1 MTIGEKIRRRRKEL
15 GLTTEELGHM
25 IGVQRAAITKYEKGY
40 TDLKAGQVKAIAD
53 ALQISPV
60 LLLSDDD
67 SPELSDD
74 ELCLIHA
81 YRSADPSARKF
92 ALQILENNRAL

>member
-1 MTIGEKIRRRRKEL
+1 MTIGEKIRQRRKEL
-15 GLTTEELGHM
+15 GLTAEELGHM

-40 TDLKAGQVKAIAD
+40 IDLKAGQVKAIAE

-67 SPELSDD
+67 QNITEEEHYLVM
-74 ELCLIHA
+74 A
-81 YRSADPSARKF
+81 YRAADPSARKF
-92 ALQILENNRAL
+92 ALQILENNRA

>member
-1 MTIGEKIRRRRKEL
+1 MTIGEKIRQRRKEL
-15 GLTTEELGHM
+15 GLTAEELGHM

-40 TDLKAGQVKAIAD
+40 IDLKAGQVKAIAE

-67 SPELSDD
+67 QNITEEEHYLVS
-74 ELCLIHA
+74 A
-81 YRSADPSARKF
+81 YRAADPSARKF
-92 ALQILENNRAL
+92 ALQILENNRAI